1 MPLVAPLVS
10 IRGLS
15 TAPGVCPLVWASDQ
29 PGRGLS
35 MLLELTKR
43 LVKPSAAP
51 RPKSPPAPPY
61 SPPPTPPMVYC
72 PE

>member
-10 IRGLS
+10 ICGLS
-15 TAPGVCPLVWASDQ
+15 TVASVCPLVWASEQ

-35 MLLELTKR
+35 TLLELTKS

-51 RPKSPPAPPY
+51 RPKSPPAPPH
-61 SPPPTPPMVYC
+61 SSPPTPPMVYR